1 MLAKVSSCAVVG
13 LDGVLVEVEVDVGS
27 GKPGMVLVGLPDA
40 AVQESRER
48 VRAAIK
54 NSGGRFP
61 YGKVTVNL
69 APADLKKAGP
79 TYDLPIA
86 TGILLASGQI
96 VADLTDALIVG
107 ELSLDGILRHTPGI
121 IAMVAVA
128 AEKGLRR
135 AFVPEQDAQ
144 EAALIEGIEV
154 FPVRTLADLVNH
166 LSGEVPLAPLTPEA
180 IADGFD
186 DGTGVDFADV
196 RGQEHVKRGLEVA
209 AAGAHN
215 VIMSG
220 PPGSG
225 KTLLAR
231 ALPSIMPPM
240 TFDEA
245 LEVTRIYSVRGLLP
259 PETPLVRQRPFR
271 APHHTTSHAG
281 LVGGGTWP
289 RPGEISLAHRGVL
302 FLDELP
308 EFSAQTLE
316 VLRQPLEDR
325 RVTLARASGTLSFPA
340 NVTLIAAMNPCPCM

>member
-40 AVQESRER
+40 VVQESRER

-61 YGKVTVNL
+61 FGKVTVNL

-180 IADGFD
+180 IGDGLD
-186 DGTGVDFADV
+186 EGTGVDFADV

-215 VIMSG
+215 VIVFETER
-220 PPGSG
+220 PD
-225 KTLLAR
+225 T
-231 ALPSIMPPM
+231 IH
-240 TFDEA
+240 
-245 LEVTRIYSVRGLLP
+245 
-259 PETPLVRQRPFR
+259 PEE
-271 APHHTTSHAG
+271 SAG
-281 LVGGGTWP
+281 DG
-289 RPGEISLAHRGVL
+289 
-302 FLDELP
+302 
-308 EFSAQTLE
+308 
-316 VLRQPLEDR
+316 
-325 RVTLARASGTLSFPA
+325 
-340 NVTLIAAMNPCPCM
+340 

>member
-48 VRAAIK
+48 VRAAIR

-86 TGILLASGQI
+86 AGILLASGQI
-96 VADLTDALIVG
+96 IADVSDALIVG
-107 ELSLDGILRHTPGI
+107 ELSLDGILCHTPGI
-121 IAMVAVA
+121 ISMVALA

-135 AFVPEQDAQ
+135 AFVPEQDAP
-144 EAALIEGIEV
+144 EAALIDGIEV

-166 LSGEVPLAPLTPEA
+166 FSGDLPLAPLTAEA
-180 IADGFD
+180 VVDGVD
-186 DGTGVDFADV
+186 PGTGVDFADV

-215 VIMSG
+215 VVAFCCREG
-220 PPGSG
+220 P
-225 KTLLAR
+225 R
-231 ALPSIMPPM
+231 A
-240 TFDEA
+240 
-245 LEVTRIYSVRGLLP
+245 
-259 PETPLVRQRPFR
+259 
-271 APHHTTSHAG
+271 
-281 LVGGGTWP
+281 
-289 RPGEISLAHRGVL
+289 
-302 FLDELP
+302 
-308 EFSAQTLE
+308 
-316 VLRQPLEDR
+316 
-325 RVTLARASGTLSFPA
+325 
-340 NVTLIAAMNPCPCM
+340 